1 MVLDLYENKV
11 VWADI
16 SLKSQPRWNNVEN
29 NMSGMI
35 LMGKALTTMKK
46 PNLYD
51 LLMLNAEARGELC
64 ESIED
69 ADTVFS
75 INNGITPY
83 DTDII
88 VSQYL

>member
-1 MVLDLYENKV
+1 MVLDVYENKV

-51 LLMLNAEARGELC
+51 LLMLNAKARGELC
-64 ESIED
+64 EAIED

-75 INNGITPY
+75 VDNGITPY